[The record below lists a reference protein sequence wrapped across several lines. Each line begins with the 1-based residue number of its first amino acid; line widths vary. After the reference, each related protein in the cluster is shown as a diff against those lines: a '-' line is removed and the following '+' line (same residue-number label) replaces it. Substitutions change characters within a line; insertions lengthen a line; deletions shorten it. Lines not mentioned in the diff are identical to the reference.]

1 MKNYFYNFLR
11 KSERYFKT
19 DMIYAAISGFWMSLG
34 QGLSIATVLVSA
46 VVFGYFLP
54 KDVYG
59 NYKFILSVVSIL
71 GSLSLAGMGTAVIQS
86 VAAGKEGVLRDA
98 VRTSLRW
105 GIIPLAVA
113 LGLAGYYF
121 YLGNMQLAISMAIAG
136 VATPLINAYGLSN
149 SLFAGRKD
157 FKRST
162 LYAIF
167 SQIITTGLLVLTA
180 IFIHDA
186 VTLVAVNFISAAL
199 IAVFLYAYVLKTFS
213 PNNVTD
219 GEMIAYG
226 KHVSYMNFF
235 GTLAN
240 QLDKV
245 LVFHWMGAVELAIYS
260 FAIAIPEQLKG
271 SYKNLFNIA
280 LPKMSSADPRLLRAS
295 VLDKF
300 YRLTAITIAGV
311 AAYYFLAPYIYH
323 IFFPKYLDSVWY
335 SQIYML
341 GLATVPGISLFSNYF
356 QVKKDTVTLY
366 KLTIAGNVVT
376 IALTAIL
383 IYSFGLAGAVIEN
396 GLSWLTMLLVSAYYF
411 LKSNN
416 DV

>member
-1 MKNYFYNFLR
+1 
-11 KSERYFKT
+11 
-19 DMIYAAISGFWMSLG
+19 
-34 QGLSIATVLVSA
+34 
-46 VVFGYFLP
+46 
-54 KDVYG
+54 
-59 NYKFILSVVSIL
+59 
-71 GSLSLAGMGTAVIQS
+71 
-86 VAAGKEGVLRDA
+86 
-98 VRTSLRW
+98 
-105 GIIPLAVA
+105 
-113 LGLAGYYF
+113 
-121 YLGNMQLAISMAIAG
+121 
-136 VATPLINAYGLSN
+136 
-149 SLFAGRKD
+149 
-157 FKRST
+157 
-162 LYAIF
+162 
-167 SQIITTGLLVLTA
+167 
-180 IFIHDA
+180 
-186 VTLVAVNFISAAL
+186 
-199 IAVFLYAYVLKTFS
+199 
-213 PNNVTD
+213 
-219 GEMIAYG
+219 
-226 KHVSYMNFF
+226 
-235 GTLAN
+235 
-240 QLDKV
+240 
-245 LVFHWMGAVELAIYS
+245 
-260 FAIAIPEQLKG
+260 
-271 SYKNLFNIA
+271 
-280 LPKMSSADPRLLRAS
+280 MSSADPRLLRAS